1 MDCKALTEVIF
12 LGYTTHTAGSLP
24 LHKICSM
31 RLLFSMLAVVLTVG
45 FASAQKVGH
54 VHSLQLLSQLPEIAV
69 ADSLLAIYQVELQA
83 KGDSMLNALQTNYQA
98 YVKESQSGA
107 LSQIQAQTKE
117 AALQEQQ
124 TALQGFEQAGQ
135 QLIMSKRQ
143 SLYDP
148 ILNKVDAAIKEVGK
162 EEGYQ
167 MIFDSSVQAMVFT
180 NGAEDVMAKVLAKLG
195 YKG

>member
-1 MDCKALTEVIF
+1 
-12 LGYTTHTAGSLP
+12 
-24 LHKICSM
+24 M

-54 VHSLQLLSQLPEIAV
+54 VHSIQLLSQLPEIAV
-69 ADSLLAIYQVELQA
+69 ADSLLAIFQVELQA
-83 KGDSMLNALQTNYQA
+83 KGDSMLTALQTNYQA
-98 YVKESQSGA
+98 YVKESQSGT
-107 LSQIQAQTKE
+107 LSKIQAQTKE

-135 QLIMSKRQ
+135 QLIMAKRQ
-143 SLYDP
+143 ALYDP
-148 ILNKVDAAIKEVGK
+148 ILNKVDEAIKQVGK

-180 NGAEDVMAKVLAKLG
+180 NGAEDILSKVLAKLG
-195 YKG
+195 R